1 MTMLTDPLEERHA
14 KKRGFW
20 RKKVVLLGYL
30 QAFHQAQSVD
40 ELFNSLRVLLQ
51 EEFQADDVF
60 FSVADVRKRE
70 LVYYLPEYLRGR
82 SVRIGE
88 GCSGTAVAQG
98 RSVYLTSSLDPLPF
112 LPADGS
118 SPSKAPVR
126 SVLAAPLIRD
136 GRAIGTVE
144 LLNRSESKDFSRADL
159 EYLDALAPHMAIALN
174 HFVLSEEARRRSEEE
189 ARLRVIS
196 RNINQSLFLNE
207 ILEEILESIKG
218 LIPYD
223 AAAIFLFANEDQEQ
237 ELVVYGYFEE
247 EIPILQARAR
257 VLEDQW
263 LKEAG
268 PAQLLS
274 RTDELCLPS
283 AIRPTTEC
291 EILLP
296 LRSGERVIGVFSLAN
311 DQKDAYAQS
320 DLELLEAF
328 ASQASLAIERARLHK
343 SLVQKTQLDQELRIA
358 RDIQLRFLPRE
369 MPLISGMQI
378 AALNVASRGVSGDY
392 YDFIPIVEGQWGIV
406 IGDVAGKGISA
417 GLIMSAF
424 RASLLAEI
432 RNNFAISTILAK
444 VNRLLWETT
453 DENRFVTAFYGVYDE
468 QQNILT
474 YSNAG
479 HNPPLLLR
487 AAGNIERLATGGTI
501 LGAFR
506 NSTYT
511 EQRVTLCPGDIILFY
526 TDGLTD
532 SPIPGE
538 EELGTEGVERLL
550 TDHSHRTVEDIA
562 NFLVEHATRY
572 SSSGFPEDDLTLVVI
587 KIGGPQME
595 VAES

>member
-1 MTMLTDPLEERHA
+1 MLTDPLEERHA
-14 KKRGFW
+14 QRRGFW

-30 QAFHQAQSVD
+30 QAFHQAESVD
-40 ELFNSLRVLLQ
+40 ELFHSLRVLLQ
-51 EEFQADDVF
+51 EEFLADDVY
-60 FSVADVRKRE
+60 FSMVDVRRRE
-70 LVYYLPEYLRGR
+70 LAYYLPEHLRGQAIR
-82 SVRIGE
+82 VGE
-88 GCSGTAVAQG
+88 GCSGIAVAQD
-98 RSVYLTSSLDPLPF
+98 RSVYLTSSLAPLPF
-112 LPADGS
+112 LPAET
-118 SPSKAPVR
+118 PHPVLQPVR
-126 SVLAAPLIRD
+126 SVLAAPLVRD
-136 GRAIGTVE
+136 GRIIGTVE
-144 LLNRSESKDFSRADL
+144 LLNRSDERDFSRADL

-196 RNINQSLFLNE
+196 RKINQSLFLNE

-223 AAAIFLFANEDQEQ
+223 AAAIFLFATEDHE
-237 ELVVYGYFEE
+237 EEMVVYGYFEE
-247 EIPILQARAR
+247 ETPTLLARAR
-257 VLEDQW
+257 ILKDQW
-263 LKEAG
+263 FKEAG
-268 PAQLLS
+268 AAQLLS
-274 RTDELCLPS
+274 RADEFCLPS
-283 AIRPTTEC
+283 AVRPATEC

-296 LRSGERVIGVFSLAN
+296 LKSGERAIGMFSLAN

-343 SLVQKTQLDQELRIA
+343 SLVRKTQLEQELRIA
-358 RDIQLRFLPRE
+358 REIQLRFLPRE
-369 MPLISGMQI
+369 MPQILGMKI

-392 YDFIPIVEGQWGIV
+392 YDLISIVEGQWGIV
-406 IGDVAGKGISA
+406 IGDVSGKGISA

-432 RNNFAISTILAK
+432 RNNFAISTILSK

-468 QQNILT
+468 EQKILT

-487 AAGNIERLATGGTI
+487 ADGTMERMDTGGTI

-506 NSTYT
+506 NSTYA
-511 EQRVTLCPGDIILFY
+511 EERVLLCPGDTLLLY

-532 SPIPGE
+532 SPIPGG
-538 EELGTEGVERLL
+538 EELGTDGVERLL
-550 TDHSHRTVEDIA
+550 TANAGLEAEELART
-562 NFLVEHATRY
+562 LVEQATLHTP
-572 SSSGFPEDDLTLVVI
+572 SSSPEDDLTLMVINVVDPPVM
-587 KIGGPQME
+587 GPGD
-595 VAES
+595 S

>member
-1 MTMLTDPLEERHA
+1 MLTDPLEERHA
-14 KKRGFW
+14 QRRGFW

-40 ELFNSLRVLLQ
+40 ELFASLRHLLQ
-51 EEFQADDVF
+51 EEFRADDVF
-60 FSVADVRKRE
+60 FSVIEVRKRE
-70 LVYYLPEYLRGR
+70 LAYYLPEHLRGLSIR
-82 SVRIGE
+82 VGE
-88 GCSGTAVAQG
+88 GCSGMAVAQG
-98 RSVYLTSSLDPLPF
+98 RSVYLTSSVDPLPF
-112 LPADGS
+112 LPPDGS
-118 SPSKAPVR
+118 PQSLEPVR

-144 LLNRSESKDFSRADL
+144 LLNRSESKDFSRTDL

-196 RNINQSLFLNE
+196 RKINQSLFLNE
-207 ILEEILESIKG
+207 ILEEILASIKG

-223 AAAIFLFANEDQEQ
+223 AAAIHLFASEDQEQ
-237 ELVVYGYFEE
+237 ESVVYGYFEE
-247 EIPILQARAR
+247 EISDLQARAR
-257 VLEDQW
+257 ILEDQW
-263 LKEAG
+263 LQEAG

-274 RTDELCLPS
+274 RADELCRPS
-283 AIRPTTEC
+283 IVRPTTEC

-296 LRSGERVIGVFSLAN
+296 LKSGERVTGIFSLAN
-311 DQKDAYAQS
+311 DQKDAFTQS

-343 SLVQKTQLDQELRIA
+343 SLVRKTQLEQELRIA
-358 RDIQLRFLPRE
+358 REIQLRFLPLK
-369 MPLISGMQI
+369 MPEISGMQI

-392 YDFIPIVEGQWGIV
+392 YDLIPIVEGQWGIV

-468 QQNILT
+468 HQKILT

-487 AAGNIERLATGGTI
+487 AAGTIERLETGGII

-506 NSTYT
+506 NSSYT
-511 EQRVTLCPGDIILFY
+511 EERISLCPGDTLLLY

-532 SPIPGE
+532 SPMPDGD
-538 EELGTEGVERLL
+538 ELGTEGVETLL
-550 TDHSHRTVEDIA
+550 EANAQGTVGEIA
-562 NFLVEHATRY
+562 RSLVEHATRL
-572 SSSGFPEDDLTLVVI
+572 SPSGSPDDDLTLMVI
-587 KIGGPQME
+587 RVTGP
-595 VAES
+595 